1 VKRDELT
8 AEFVTFHTL
17 RFMKRLFGKRK
28 DRKEHTLLAYIIRRI
43 LWSIPVILLLAFV
56 IFGLM
61 RLIPG
66 GPFDF
71 VGDKSLPKSVRDN
84 LERRHHL
91 DWPFGWQ
98 FTSYILG
105 DDVAGVICQ
114 GLSFIPGCDAVQS
127 SAHLGVSKGLI
138 RGDLGMALRLRG
150 RTVNELVKESFPISF
165 QLGIIS
171 MTLAVLI
178 GIPAGV
184 FAALKQNTWVDY
196 SSSFVAVV
204 GLSIPN
210 LVLGPLLI
218 WVFPMTLGQLLPDLF
233 GWIPIAT
240 WGAKPPFFLG
250 LFPTSFGPKFWAHA
264 LLPSIAL
271 GTAFSAAIARLTR
284 ASLLQVI
291 REDYIRTARAKG
303 LRERTVVVIHALKNS
318 LIPVITVLGPLLVA
332 VVTGTFVVE
341 QIFGIPGM
349 GKHFV
354 TSIGNRDYPI
364 ITGVTLIYAVLLV
377 LANLAVDI
385 IYGWLDPR
393 IRYD

>member
-1 VKRDELT
+1 
-8 AEFVTFHTL
+8 
-17 RFMKRLFGKRK
+17 M
-28 DRKEHTLLAYIIRRI
+28 LAYIIRRI
-43 LWSIPVILLLAFV
+43 IWSIPVLLLLAFA
-56 IFGLM
+56 IFALM
-61 RLIPG
+61 RAIPG

-71 VGDKSLPKSVRDN
+71 AGDKSLPPAVTKN
-84 LERRHHL
+84 LERRYHL
-91 DWPFGWQ
+91 DWPLEWQ
-98 FTSYILG
+98 FTAYVFG
-105 DDVAGVICQ
+105 DDVTGAICR
-114 GLSFIPGCDAVQS
+114 GFSFLPGCDAVQA
-127 SAHLGVSKGLI
+127 SADVGVSVGLI

-150 RTVNELVKESFPISF
+150 RTVNDLVRESFPISF
-165 QLGIIS
+165 QLG
-171 MTLAVLI
+171 MFALTLSVLI
-178 GIPAGV
+178 GMPAGI

-196 SSSFVAVV
+196 TSSFVAVL
-204 GLSIPN
+204 GLSIPP

-218 WVFPMTLGQLLPDLF
+218 WIFPLTLGRLYPDLF

-250 LFPTSFGPKFWAHA
+250 IFPTSLGPTFWAHA
-264 LLPSIAL
+264 ILPGTAL
-271 GTAFSAAIARLTR
+271 GLAFSAAIARLTR

-303 LRERTVVVIHALKNS
+303 LRERMVVLRHALKNS

-354 TSIGNRDYPI
+354 TSIGNRDYPV
-364 ITGVTLIYAVLLV
+364 ITGVTLIYATLLV
-377 LANLAVDI
+377 MANLAVDI

-393 IRYD
+393 IRYS

>member
-1 VKRDELT
+1 M
-8 AEFVTFHTL
+8 FV
-17 RFMKRLFGKRK
+17 
-28 DRKEHTLLAYIIRRI
+28 YVIRRVI
-43 LWSIPVILLLAFV
+43 WSIPVILLLAFA
-56 IFGLM
+56 IFALM
-61 RLIPG
+61 RAIPG

-71 VGDKSLPKSVRDN
+71 VGDKSLPKSVVEN

-91 DWPFGWQ
+91 DWPLGWQ
-98 FTSYILG
+98 FSSYVLG
-105 DDVAGVICQ
+105 DDVTGVICQ
-114 GLSFIPGCDAVQS
+114 GLSFMSSCDKVQE
-127 SAHLGVSKGLI
+127 SADMGVSQGLI
-138 RGDLGMALRLRG
+138 RGDLGMALKLRG
-150 RTVNELVKESFPISF
+150 RTVNALVKESFPISF
-165 QLGIIS
+165 QLGLIAVA
-171 MTLAVLI
+171 LAVII
-178 GIPAGV
+178 GIPAGIIS
-184 FAALKQNTWVDY
+184 ALKQNSWVDY

-218 WVFPMTLGQLLPDLF
+218 WIFPLTLGQLFPDLF

-250 LFPTSFGPKFWAHA
+250 LFPTSWGPEFWAHA
-264 LLPSIAL
+264 LLPAITL

-332 VVTGTFVVE
+332 VVTGTFIVE

-354 TSIGNRDYPI
+354 TSIGNRDYTV

>member
-1 VKRDELT
+1 M
-8 AEFVTFHTL
+8 F
-17 RFMKRLFGKRK
+17 
-28 DRKEHTLLAYIIRRI
+28 AYVIRRL
-43 LWSIPVILLLAFV
+43 LWSIPVLLLLAFA
-56 IFGLM
+56 IFALM
-61 RLIPG
+61 RAIPG

-71 VGDKSLPKSVRDN
+71 AGDKSLPKSVVQN

-91 DWPFGWQ
+91 DWPLGWQ
-98 FTSYILG
+98 FSSYILG
-105 DDVAGVICQ
+105 DDVTGAVCRGF
-114 GLSFIPGCDAVQS
+114 SFVSGCDTVQE
-127 SAHLGVSKGLI
+127 SAGLGISRGLI
-138 RGDLGMALRLRG
+138 RGDLGMALKLRG
-150 RTVNELVKESFPISF
+150 RTVNDLVKESFPISF
-165 QLGIIS
+165 QLGIFALS
-171 MTLAVLI
+171 LSVLI
-178 GIPAGV
+178 GLPAGV
-184 FAALKQNTWVDY
+184 MAALKQNTWIDY
-196 SSSFVAVV
+196 SSSFIAVL
-204 GLSIPN
+204 GLSIPP

-218 WVFPMTLGQLLPDLF
+218 WIFPLTLGQRFPDLF

-240 WGAKPPFFLG
+240 WGAKHPFVLG
-250 LFPTSFGPKFWAHA
+250 LFPRSLGVSFWSHA
-264 LLPSIAL
+264 LLPGTAL
-271 GTAFSAAIARLTR
+271 GLAFSAAIARLTR

-303 LRERTVVVIHALKNS
+303 LREQMVVLRHALKNS

-364 ITGVTLIYAVLLV
+364 ITGVTLIYATLLV

-393 IRYD
+393 IRYQ